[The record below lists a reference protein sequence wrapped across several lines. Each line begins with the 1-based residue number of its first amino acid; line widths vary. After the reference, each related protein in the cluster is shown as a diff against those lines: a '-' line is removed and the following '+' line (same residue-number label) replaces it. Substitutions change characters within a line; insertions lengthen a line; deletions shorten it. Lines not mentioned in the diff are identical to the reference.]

1 MRLYEITQDIA
12 ELEELINNEELTED
26 EVTEVKSMIES
37 VLNEKAEQIA
47 YVIKNKESDI
57 KAIKEEEKR
66 LKEKR
71 KSVEKSAERLKSYVL
86 ENLLTLDKKKIKT
99 SVGDIAIR
107 KSQAVEVSTDVN
119 VLDDRFKRVKT
130 TVEADKAA
138 LKEAIKSGE
147 VVDGVEI
154 VENYSLNVR

>member
-26 EVTEVKSMIES
+26 EVIEVKTMIES

-86 ENLLTLDKKKIKT
+86 ENLLMLDKKKIKT

-107 KSQAVEVSTDVN
+107 KSQAVEVSSDVN

-130 TVEADKAA
+130 TVEADKTA

>member
-12 ELEELINNEELTED
+12 ELEELINNEELSE
-26 EVTEVKSMIES
+26 EEITEVKSMIES

-71 KSVEKSAERLKSYVL
+71 QSVEKSAERLKSYVL
-86 ENLLTLDKKKIKT
+86 ENLLMLDKKKIKT

-107 KSQAVEVSTDVN
+107 RSQAVEISTDVN
-119 VLDDRFKRVKT
+119 TLDDKFKRVKT
-130 TVEADKAA
+130 TVEADKKV
-138 LKEAIKSGE
+138 LKEAIKDGE
-147 VVDGVEI
+147 LIDGVEI

>member
-26 EVTEVKSMIES
+26 EVIEVKTMIES

-71 KSVEKSAERLKSYVL
+71 KSVEKSAERLKAYVL
-86 ENLLTLDKKKIKT
+86 ENLLMLDKKKIKT

-130 TVEADKAA
+130 TVEADKTA
-138 LKEAIKSGE
+138 LKEAIKNGE

>member
-26 EVTEVKSMIES
+26 EVAEVKIMIES

-71 KSVEKSAERLKSYVL
+71 QSVEKSAERLKSYVL
-86 ENLLTLDKKKIKT
+86 ENLLMLDKKKIKT

-107 KSQAVEVSTDVN
+107 KSQAIEVSADVN

-130 TVEADKAA
+130 TVEADKTA
-138 LKEAIKSGE
+138 LKEAIRSGE
-147 VVDGVEI
+147 VVDGVEL

>member
-12 ELEELINNEELTED
+12 ELEELINNEELSE
-26 EVTEVKSMIES
+26 EEITEVKSMIES

-71 KSVEKSAERLKSYVL
+71 QSVEKSAERLKVYVL
-86 ENLLTLDKKKIKT
+86 ENLLMLDKKKIKT

-130 TVEADKAA
+130 TVEADKTA
-138 LKEAIKSGE
+138 LKEAIKNGE

>member
-12 ELEELINNEELTED
+12 ELEELINNEELSE
-26 EVTEVKSMIES
+26 EEITEVKTMIES
-37 VLNEKAEQIA
+37 ALNEKAEQIA

-71 KSVEKSAERLKSYVL
+71 QSVEKSAERLKSYVL
-86 ENLLTLDKKKIKT
+86 ENLLMLDKKKIKT
-99 SVGDIAIR
+99 TVGDIAIR
-107 KSQAVEVSTDVN
+107 KSQAVEISTDVN
-119 VLDDRFKRVKT
+119 ALDDKFKRVKT
-130 TVEADKAA
+130 TVEADKKA

-147 VVDGVEI
+147 LINGVEI

>member
-26 EVTEVKSMIES
+26 EVIEVKTMIES

-71 KSVEKSAERLKSYVL
+71 KSVEKSAERLKAYVL
-86 ENLLTLDKKKIKT
+86 ENLLMLDKKKIKT

-130 TVEADKAA
+130 TVEADKTA

-154 VENYSLNVR
+154 IENYSLNVR

>member
-86 ENLLTLDKKKIKT
+86 ENLLMLDKKKIKT

-107 KSQAVEVSTDVN
+107 RSQAVEVSTDVN

-130 TVEADKAA
+130 TVEADKTA

>member
-12 ELEELINNEELTED
+12 ELEELINNEELSE
-26 EVTEVKSMIES
+26 EEITEVKSIIES

-86 ENLLTLDKKKIKT
+86 ENLLMLDKKKIKT

-107 KSQAVEVSTDVN
+107 KSQAVEINTDVN

-130 TVEADKAA
+130 TVEADKTA
-138 LKEAIKSGE
+138 LKEAIKNGE